1 MAQKTRIKI
10 LTSETGGVPLSGGSN
25 ILKTGEMAYSY
36 LAGTVS
42 NGGDRLYIGTG
53 DDSGGTA
60 PSQEVI
66 GGVYFTS
73 MLDHQPGTLT
83 ASSALIV
90 NNNKHIDE
98 LNVGG
103 LRVDTNGGTGQVV
116 SSIQTSMPGSPTN
129 AQLITAAAVKGY
141 VDSLDRDDD
150 LGIAGNTG
158 TGTIDLDTQ
167 SLSIVGNSAG
177 SANNIRVVVSGQ
189 TATIDLQDT
198 SVTAGSY
205 GSATAIP
212 TFTVDAQGRLTAAGT
227 VGISSSFTLSD
238 GTNTDTFNN
247 GETLTFSGTANE
259 VDTAVT
265 NNTVTI
271 GLPND
276 VTIGNDLTVT
286 TDLDV
291 GGNAVIGG
299 NLTVNGTTT
308 SVNSTEITLDDPV
321 LVLADGTTT
330 ADGLDR
336 GVRFQWHDGSAV
348 KEGFF
353 GFDIQTQ
360 RFVFTKDE
368 DFDAGGTDEDDA
380 SSPWHDA
387 QFGGVYAGDL
397 TLGVSTD
404 TTITTSAGNLILDS
418 FTGTT
423 VINDTVDLNGSLDVS
438 GTLTLGT
445 ELAVAEGGT
454 GNTSFTD
461 NGVLYGDGS
470 SALDVTAAS
479 SANGSLLQADSG
491 AAPAFSNIIDCGTY

>member
-98 LNVGG
+98 LNVAS

-150 LGIAGNTG
+150 LGVSGNSGSG
-158 TGTIDLDTQ
+158 TVDLDNQ
-167 SLSIVGNSAG
+167 SLIIVGATAD
-177 SANNIRVVVSGQ
+177 SANDIRVAVSAQ
-189 TATIDLQDT
+189 TATISLQDT
-198 SVTAGSY
+198 AVTAGDY

-212 TFTVDAQGRLTAAGT
+212 TFTVDDKGRLTAAGT

-238 GTNTDTFNN
+238 GSNTDTFNN

-271 GLPND
+271 GLPSD

-321 LVLADGTTT
+321 LVLADGTTA

-397 TLGVSTD
+397 TLGISTD

-470 SALDVTAAS
+470 NPLDVTAAS

-491 AAPAFSNIIDCGTY
+491 AAPAFSNVIDCGTY

>member
-10 LTSETGGVPLSGGSN
+10 LTSETGGVPLSSGSN

-83 ASSALIV
+83 AESALIV

-98 LNVGG
+98 LNVAS

-116 SSIQTSMPGSPTN
+116 SSIVTSMGASPTD

-150 LGIAGNTG
+150 LGVSGNSG
-158 TGTIDLDTQ
+158 SGTIDLDNQ
-167 SLSIVGNSAG
+167 SLIIVGATANSA
-177 SANNIRVVVSGQ
+177 NDIRVAVSAQ
-189 TATIDLQDT
+189 TATISLQDT
-198 SVTAGSY
+198 DVTAGSY

-212 TFTVDAQGRLTAAGT
+212 TFTVDDKGRLTAAGT

-238 GTNTDTFNN
+238 GSNTDTFNN

-265 NNTVTI
+265 DNTVTI

-276 VTIGNDLTVT
+276 VTIGNDLNVT

-291 GGNAVIGG
+291 GGNAIIGG

-321 LVLADGTTT
+321 LVLADDSGTSS
-330 ADGLDR
+330 DGLDR
-336 GVRFQWHDGSAV
+336 GVRFKWGNGSAV

-353 GFDIQTQ
+353 GFDRQTE

-368 DFDAGGTDEDDA
+368 DFGDPDEDDA

-404 TTITTSAGNLILDS
+404 STITTSNGNLILDS

-438 GTLTLGT
+438 GTLTLDT
-445 ELAVAEGGT
+445 ALAVTEGGT
-454 GNTSFTD
+454 GVTSFTD
-461 NGVLYGDGS
+461 NGVLYGNVGN
-470 SALDVTAAS
+470 ALDVTAAS
-479 SANGSLLQADSG
+479 SADGSLLQADSG
-491 AAPAFSNIIDCGTY
+491 AAPAFSNVIDCGTY

>member
-10 LTSETGGVPLSGGSN
+10 LTSETGGVPLSSGSN

-98 LNVGG
+98 LNVAS

-116 SSIQTSMPGSPTN
+116 SSIETSMPGSPNN

-158 TGTIDLDTQ
+158 TGTIDLDSQ
-167 SLSIVGNSAG
+167 SLTIVGNSAG

-212 TFTVDAQGRLTAAGT
+212 TFTVDAQGRLTDAGT

-238 GTNTDTFNN
+238 GSNTDTFNN

-276 VTIGNDLTVT
+276 VTIGNDLNVT

-321 LVLADGTTT
+321 LVLADGTTA

-445 ELAVAEGGT
+445 QLAVAEGGT

-470 SALDVTAAS
+470 NALDVTAAS
-479 SANGSLLQADSG
+479 SADGSLLQANSG

>member
-98 LNVGG
+98 LNVAG

-116 SSIQTSMPGSPTN
+116 SSIETSMPGSPNN

-158 TGTIDLDTQ
+158 TGTIDLDSQ
-167 SLSIVGNSAG
+167 SLTIVGNSAG

-198 SVTAGSY
+198 AVTAGDY

-212 TFTVDAQGRLTAAGT
+212 TFTVDDKGRLTAAGT

-321 LVLADGTTT
+321 LVLADGTTA

-360 RFVFTKDE
+360 RFVFTNDE
-368 DFDAGGTDEDDA
+368 DFGDPDTDNA
-380 SSPWHDA
+380 SSPWSNA

-470 SALDVTAAS
+470 NPLDVTAAS
-479 SANGSLLQADSG
+479 SADGSLLQANSG